1 MNATRCAMS
10 RATGLITSVVL
21 ISALGMSGLTISDAN
36 AQDAKR
42 RMSTGSTSSAN
53 SRTAG
58 RQLQRTNSRTSIG
71 VSPRL
76 AGANSAKRG
85 QRRARGRSAS
95 DVSDGAPDWE
105 NSSVQPPPS
114 RNPIRVEGPANEER
128 ISVPYRGP
136 SSRSLMQQLDQSA
149 ATAPPPTPPPLPPG
163 TPQQARE
170 AQNTGTVNRASRG
183 RSASDVSDGA
193 PDWENSSVQP
203 PPSRSPIREMG
214 EAPEEDRAALYRNSS
229 SRSLMQQ
236 QAQSAATAPPPTP
249 PPLPPGTPQQARQA
263 QNTGTVSR
271 TSSGG
276 SQMTFSRRPSK

>member
-1 MNATRCAMS
+1 MNATRHTMS
-10 RATGLITSVVL
+10 RATGLITFVVL
-21 ISALGMSGLTISDAN
+21 ISALGMSGLTVSDAN
-36 AQDAKR
+36 AQDSKR
-42 RMSTGSTSSAN
+42 RMSTGSTSSAS
-53 SRTAG
+53 SRTTG
-58 RQLQRTNSRTSIG
+58 RQVQRTNSRTSIG
-71 VSPRL
+71 VSPRR

-114 RNPIRVEGPANEER
+114 RNPV
-128 ISVPYRGP
+128 
-136 SSRSLMQQLDQSA
+136 
-149 ATAPPPTPPPLPPG
+149 
-163 TPQQARE
+163 RE
-170 AQNTGTVNRASRG
+170 Y
-183 RSASDVSDGA
+183 
-193 PDWENSSVQP
+193 
-203 PPSRSPIREMG
+203 G

-271 TSSGG
+271 TSSSG